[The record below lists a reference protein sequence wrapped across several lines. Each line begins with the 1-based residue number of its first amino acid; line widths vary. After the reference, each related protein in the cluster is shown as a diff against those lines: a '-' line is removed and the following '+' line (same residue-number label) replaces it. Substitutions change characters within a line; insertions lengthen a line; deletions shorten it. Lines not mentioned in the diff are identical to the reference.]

1 MAIAMIRRA
10 GLAAGL
16 GFALGLALG
25 AAAAQAQPQNPPP
38 RPAPAPV
45 QPQIKFGLAGPFTG
59 QNASFGAQLKNGAE
73 LAIADINAA
82 GGILKQKIAVSVGD
96 DASDARQGVS
106 VANKFA
112 TTGVKFVIGHFNSS
126 VTIPASDVYMEN
138 GILMVSP
145 ASTGTKV
152 TDRGLWNVFRTCGRD
167 DQQGIVAG
175 DYIAKNF
182 KGRKVAVVHDKTTY
196 GQGLAEE
203 TRNAM
208 QAGGLLDVLHE
219 SINVGTKDFGALV
232 TKIKA
237 SGAELVY
244 YGGTHVEAALLLRQM
259 RDQGVAATL
268 MAADG
273 ITDDDFAAVAG
284 PAAEGTLMTYA
295 PDPRKR
301 PQAAAVVAKFREK
314 NFEPHAYTLY
324 AYAAVEIIRQAAE
337 EAKTLDPRK
346 IAMLM
351 RSGRTFPTVIGN
363 ITFDLKGDVTR
374 PDYVMYVWK
383 KNASGKIT
391 YTELE

>member
-25 AAAAQAQPQNPPP
+25 AAAAQAQPQNPP

-175 DYIAKNF
+175 DYIVKNF

-208 QAGGLLDVLHE
+208 QAGGLLDVLYE

-383 KNASGKIT
+383 KNASGKVT

>member
-1 MAIAMIRRA
+1 MAVAMTRRA
-10 GLAAGL
+10 GLGL
-16 GFALGLALG
+16 ALALALG
-25 AAAAQAQPQNPPP
+25 AAAHAQQQAQPKTPPP
-38 RPAPAPV
+38 KPPPAPV
-45 QPQIKFGLAGPFTG
+45 QPQIKFGVAGPFTG
-59 QNASFGAQLKNGAE
+59 QNAAFGAQLKNGAE
-73 LAIADINAA
+73 QAIADINAA
-82 GGILKQKIAVSVGD
+82 GGILKQKIAVSAGD

-106 VANKFA
+106 VANKLA
-112 TTGVKFVIGHFNSS
+112 GSGVKFVIGHFNSG

-138 GILMVSP
+138 GVLMVSP
-145 ASTGTKV
+145 ASTSPKV

-175 DYIAKNF
+175 DYIARNYKN
-182 KGRKVAVVHDKTTY
+182 RKVAIVHDKTTY
-196 GQGLAEE
+196 GQGLADE

-208 QAGGLLDVLHE
+208 QAGGLLDALYE

-259 RDQGVAATL
+259 RDQGVSATL

-273 ITDDDFAAVAG
+273 ITDDDFAGIAG

-301 PQAAAVVAKFREK
+301 PTAAAVVAKFRER

-324 AYAAVEIIRQAAE
+324 AYAGVEIIRQAAE

-351 RSGRTFPTVIGN
+351 RSGRTFPTVIGH

>member
-1 MAIAMIRRA
+1 MAAVTKRWA
-10 GLAAGL
+10 GC
-16 GFALGLALG
+16 GFALALALATTAPAQSQSPPPRLQ
-25 AAAAQAQPQNPPP
+25 AAPAQPQI
-38 RPAPAPV
+38 R
-45 QPQIKFGLAGPFTG
+45 FGLAGPFSG
-59 QNASFGAQLKNGAE
+59 QNAAFGAQLKNGAE
-73 LAIADINAA
+73 QAIADINAS
-82 GGILKQKIAVSVGD
+82 GGILKQTIGVAVGD

-112 TTGVKFVIGHFNSS
+112 TTGVRFVIGHFNSG
-126 VTIPASDVYMEN
+126 VTIPASDVYAEN
-138 GILMVSP
+138 SILMVSP
-145 ASTGTKV
+145 ASTNPKV

-167 DQQGIVAG
+167 DQQAIVAG
-175 DYIAKNF
+175 DHIKRNF
-182 KGRKVAVVHDKTTY
+182 KGRKIAIVHDKTTY

-208 QAGGLLDVLHE
+208 AAGGVLETLYE
-219 SINVGTKDFGALV
+219 SISVGTKDFGALV

-259 RDQGVAATL
+259 RDQGVSATL

-273 ITDDDFAAVAG
+273 ITDDDFAAIAG

-301 PQAAAVVAKFREK
+301 PEAAAAVAKLREK

-337 EAKTLDPRK
+337 ETKTLDPRK

-351 RSGRTFPTVIGN
+351 RSGRPFGTVIGK
-363 ITFDLKGDVTR
+363 ISFDLKGDVTR

-383 KNASGKIT
+383 KSASGKIT